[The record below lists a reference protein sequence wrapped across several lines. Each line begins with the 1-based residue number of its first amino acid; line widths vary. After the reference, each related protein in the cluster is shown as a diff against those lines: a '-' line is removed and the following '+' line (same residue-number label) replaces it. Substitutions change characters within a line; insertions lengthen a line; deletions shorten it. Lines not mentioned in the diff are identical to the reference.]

1 MVIQANVQ
9 VPLQQQHVW
18 SKKTT
23 NSNMKRLKL
32 ARKIVQ
38 FEPISTTPKESF
50 KNSTERGHLR
60 HEKKD
65 RKQNPLLTVNG
76 SSPSSSFR

>member
-1 MVIQANVQ
+1 MFRFPFSSNMYG
-9 VPLQQQHVW
+9 P
-18 SKKTT
+18 KRPT

-32 ARKIVQ
+32 ARKTVQ